1 LELFGFEF
9 KRKKAED
16 GTKNQSFAVP
26 QTDDG
31 TATIQTSGASGG
43 LFASVV
49 DMEGSVKTEA
59 DLIKRYR
66 DIASYPDC
74 DMAIEDIV
82 SESIAAQ
89 DDEKVVTLNQDD
101 VKLSDSIK
109 KKISEEFD
117 EVLQLLDFNTRGHD
131 IYRRW
136 YIDGRLYYHKI
147 VDINAPKRGITE
159 LRYIDPRKIKKVR
172 EVKKEIGRN
181 GVQIVKDIEEY
192 FVFSERGITPGTA
205 GNPNLQTADFSTK
218 GIKLSTDSITYVTSG
233 LIDLDRNVVLSY
245 LHKAIKPVNQLRM
258 MEDALVIYRMS
269 RAPERRIFYI
279 DTGRLPPQ
287 KAEQYVKDIMVRYRN
302 KIVYDAQT
310 GEVRDDRKYMS
321 MLEDFWMPRSEG
333 GKGTEIDTLPG
344 AENLSQID
352 DIIYFQKKL
361 YQSLN
366 VPITRLNP
374 DQSMQ
379 IFGRA
384 SEVSRDELKFSKFIS
399 RLRKRFSELF
409 SDLLKTNLIL
419 KGVITEEDWADI
431 ESKLR
436 YNFMQDEYYSEIKE
450 TEILRN
456 RIDMLNQIQPY
467 VGVFF
472 SQEYVQKKVLRMSD
486 EDIEETKEQIAEEEP
501 LVLPGQEPAT
511 EPGQD
516 QEQGQVDQ
524 EPMGTERPAPK
535 P

>member
-1 LELFGFEF
+1 MDLFGFSIK
-9 KRKKAED
+9 KRTKDD
-16 GTKNQSFAVP
+16 GSKNQSFVVP

-31 TATIQTSGASGG
+31 TATIQTSGAAGG

-82 SESIAAQ
+82 CESIAAQ
-89 DDEKVVTLNQDD
+89 DDDKVVTLNQDD

-147 VDINAPKRGITE
+147 IDINAPKRGITE

-172 EVKKEIGRN
+172 EVNKEIGKN
-181 GVQIVKDIEEY
+181 GVQIVKDVEEY

-321 MLEDFWMPRSEG
+321 MLEDYWMPRSEG

-361 YQSLN
+361 YQALN

-379 IFGRA
+379 VFGRA

-419 KGVITEEDWADI
+419 KGIITEEDWADI

-436 YNFMQDEYYSEIKE
+436 YNFMQDEYYSETKE
-450 TEILRN
+450 VEILRN
-456 RIDMLNQIQPY
+456 RVDMLNQISPY

-472 SQEYVQKKVLRMSD
+472 SQEYVQKKVLRMTD
-486 EDIEETKEQIAEEEP
+486 EDIEEQKKQIAEEEP
-501 LVLPGQEPAT
+501 IALPGQEI
-511 EPGQD
+511 PGD
-516 QEQGQVDQ
+516 QPPEQQG
-524 EPMGTERPAPK
+524 K
-535 P
+535 